1 MTISLLPANSFSV
14 FVAHARS
21 LFLCA
26 FFLFLH
32 THTHAHSKEG
42 IPFVEVVVCWCGGD
56 VERGGGAL
64 AGSGLCVTYLG
75 ISPVV

>member
-14 FVAHARS
+14 FVAHACS

-26 FFLFLH
+26 FFSFY
-32 THTHAHSKEG
+32 THTLAHSKEG
-42 IPFVEVVVCWCGGD
+42 IPFVEVVVCWCVGD

-64 AGSGLCVTYLG
+64 VGSGLCVTYLG